1 MVDTL
6 GHLILS
12 FVVMKNTRI
21 LVIAAGI
28 ALASV
33 LNSCSFENTP
43 SPSSPQ
49 EVHTLPV
56 ATPVTGQVVSG
67 QYIVVLKTPFGFQ
80 GSAVDVPSIV
90 AALSKAYSIPKDD
103 ILFTYTAALKGFA
116 AKLSTTQAGMLQKD
130 ARVAYVEQ
138 DQIANAVAVQTNPT
152 WGLDRIDQL
161 SLGLSNSYTYNYTG
175 SGVDA
180 YIIDTGIRTSHTDFG
195 GRAVFGFNA
204 VGGVNAD
211 SNGHGTHVAGTVGGT
226 VLGVAKGAR
235 LIAVKV
241 LNAAGSGTYAQII
254 AGVDYV
260 TSNHTTNPAVAN
272 MSLGGG
278 ASTALDAAVQNSIA
292 DGVTY
297 CVAAGNSSANA
308 VNYSPARVAQAIT
321 VGATSNTDGWASFSN
336 FGSVV
341 DVLAP
346 GVNITSTWNTSNT
359 AAAVLSGTSM
369 ASPHVAGC
377 AALYLQQYPTAT
389 PATVHAAIVNTSSP
403 NKISGVPTAT
413 VNALVNSLRAGSG
426 PAAPAAP
433 ALVSPANGAT
443 NVTRRAPLSWSASAG
458 SQRYDVQVSTS
469 STFSSITFGAT
480 GVTTTAVTT
489 GTLSANT
496 TYYWRVRASNAK
508 GTSAYS
514 TARSYRTGTL

>member
-1 MVDTL
+1 MQ
-6 GHLILS
+6 
-12 FVVMKNTRI
+12 NTRFLL
-21 LVIAAGI
+21 LVAGI
-28 ALASV
+28 ALATI
-33 LNSCSFENTP
+33 LNSCSYQDTP
-43 SPSSPQ
+43 SASSPQ
-49 EVHTLPV
+49 EVISLPP
-56 ATPVTGQVVSG
+56 ATPVTGQVVGG
-67 QYIVVLKTPFGFQ
+67 QYIVVLKTPAGIQ
-80 GSAVDVPSIV
+80 GAAFNVQSIV
-90 AALSKAYSIPKDD
+90 ADLSKAYSIPQED

-180 YIIDTGIRTSHTDFG
+180 YIIDTGILTSHTDFG

-204 VGGVNAD
+204 IGGMNVD

-241 LNAAGSGTYAQII
+241 LNASGSGTYSQII

-308 VNYSPARVAQAIT
+308 VNYSPARVTQAIT

-336 FGSVV
+336 YGSVV

-359 AAAVLSGTSM
+359 AAAILSGTSM

-389 PATVHAAIVNTSSP
+389 PAAVQTAIVNTSSP

-413 VNALVNSLRAGSG
+413 VNALVNSLWAGTG

-433 ALVSPANGAT
+433 TLVSPANGAT
-443 NVTRRAPLSWSASAG
+443 NVARRSPLTWTASAG
-458 SQRYDVQVSTS
+458 AQSYQVQVSTS
-469 STFSSITFGAT
+469 STFSNTSYSAS
-480 GVTTTAVTT
+480 GVTTTGVTT
-489 GTLSANT
+489 GTLAANT
-496 TYYWRVRASNAK
+496 TYYWRVSASNAK
-508 GTSAYS
+508 GTSSYS
-514 TARSYRTGTL
+514 TTRSFKTGNQ

>member
-1 MVDTL
+1 
-6 GHLILS
+6 
-12 FVVMKNTRI
+12 MKNTRI
-21 LVIAAGI
+21 LLIAAGI
-28 ALASV
+28 ALASI

-43 SPSSPQ
+43 SASSPQ
-49 EVHTLPV
+49 EISTLPP
-56 ATPVTGQVVSG
+56 ATPVTGQVISG
-67 QYIVVLKTPFGFQ
+67 QYIVVLKTPFGIQ
-80 GSAVDVPSIV
+80 GTAFNVQAIV
-90 AALSKAYSIPKDD
+90 ADLSKAYGIPQDD

-116 AKLSTTQAGMLQKD
+116 AKLSATQAGMLQKD

-138 DQIANAVAVQTNPT
+138 DQVAHAIAVQTNPT

-180 YIIDTGIRTSHTDFG
+180 YIIDTGILTSHTDFG

-204 VGGVNAD
+204 IGGVNAD

-226 VLGVAKGAR
+226 VYGVAKGVS

-241 LNAAGSGTYAQII
+241 LNASGSGAYSQVI

-278 ASTALDAAVQNSIA
+278 TSTALDAAVQNSIA

-308 VNYSPARVAQAIT
+308 ANYSPARVTQAIT
-321 VGATSNTDGWASFSN
+321 VGATSSTDGWASFSN
-336 FGSVV
+336 YGSVV

-346 GVNITSTWNTSNT
+346 GVNITSAWYTSNT

-377 AALYLQQYPTAT
+377 AALYLEQYPTAT
-389 PATVHAAIVNTSSP
+389 PATVHTAMVNTSSP

-433 ALVSPANGAT
+433 ALSSPADGAT
-443 NVTRRAPLSWSASAG
+443 NVARRVTLTWAASAG
-458 SQRYDVQVSTS
+458 AQTYQVQVSKS
-469 STFSSITFGAT
+469 STFASIAYSAT
-480 GVTTTAVTT
+480 NLTTTSATT

-496 TYYWRVRASNAK
+496 THYWRVRATNAK
-508 GTSAYS
+508 GTGSYSA
-514 TARSYRTGTL
+514 TRSYRTGSR